1 MQQVW
6 ISKAG
11 QPEVLK
17 LQKNPD
23 PIPRSGEVRI
33 RVQAAGLTFKDIEGR
48 LGLDRNAPSIP
59 YVPGLEVTGVI
70 DLVAQGVP
78 DLKEGD
84 QVLAF
89 TQYGGHSDVVCV
101 PHRQVHKRLEWMS
114 VEDAAAIPVNYLMA
128 YLMLVVMG
136 SLQSGNRV
144 LIHNA
149 AGGIGTAALD
159 ICKILGAETYG
170 TASPEKHDYLLER
183 GLNHP
188 IDYRNFDYER
198 VLLDLTGGRGVHIIL
213 DSLGGIHWPKNYRL
227 LMPTGRMIHFGL
239 SSLISGGKLSRLT
252 YWRGL
257 IMMPFYTPFRLMRA
271 NRAVMGAN
279 LSQLWAYAGITRP
292 WLQQIITWYDEALFR
307 PHVDKIFTFDEAAR
321 AHQYIQDR
329 KNMGKVLLRPPS

>member
-33 RVQAAGLTFKDIEGR
+33 RVQAAGVTFKDIMGR
-48 LGLDRNAPSIP
+48 MGLDRDAPALP
-59 YVPGLEVTGVI
+59 YVPGLEVTGVV

-78 DLKEGD
+78 NLKEGD
-84 QVLAF
+84 PVLAI
-89 TQYGGHSDVVCV
+89 TQYGGYSDVICV
-101 PHRQVHKRLEWMS
+101 PYRQVHKRLEWMS
-114 VEDAAAIPVNYLMA
+114 IEDAAAIPVDYLMA
-128 YLMLVVMG
+128 YLMLIVMG
-136 SLQSGNRV
+136 SLQAGNRV

-149 AGGIGTAALD
+149 AGGIGIAALD

-170 TASPEKHDYLLER
+170 TSSPEKHDFLLER

-198 VLLDLTGGRGVHIIL
+198 VLLDLTGGRGVHLIL

-227 LMPTGRMIHFGL
+227 LMPTGRLLHYGL
-239 SSLISGGKLSRLT
+239 SSLAPDTKRSRLS

-257 IMMPFYTPFRLMRA
+257 IMMPFYTPFRLMQD
-271 NRAVMGAN
+271 NKAVIGVN
-279 LSQLWAYAGITRP
+279 LSHLWTQVGLTRP
-292 WLQQIITWYDEALFR
+292 WMNQIIAWYDEALFR
-307 PHVDKIFTFDEAAR
+307 PHVDKVFSFAEAQR

-329 KNMGKVLLRPPS
+329 KIKGKVLLRP